1 MKTEFEGWLS
11 AFALQRRLACWASLT
26 VQILCAGGLEG
37 AIIPDDRRIVWD
49 GGIPGGVP
57 SRTVIFANVRNPPFA
72 AKGDGLTDDTEAMQ
86 KALDACPSNQVVYV
100 PTGVYKITR
109 QLRVPGGKT
118 LRGAGP
124 ARTEIRY
131 LGLGEP
137 QILAIRENTWIPYTT
152 NILAGYAKGSTLL
165 RVAGASGFKAGDMVL
180 VDQLNDGVLVNK
192 NGLQGCDY
200 CSREEGNRAM
210 GQIVMVEAR
219 QGDELTIS
227 PGLYWTHTESLLP
240 QATRLDFTTRWAGV
254 EDLKVVNGSGG
265 AEYNILMESAGYCW
279 LKNVESSG
287 CRRRHVWTY
296 YAFRCEIRDCYFH
309 DAQSSY
315 GPDHGYGVLLG
326 SQSSANLVENNI
338 FNSLHVPMQNDS
350 GSSGNVW
357 SYNYV
362 TNVLYDDPEW
372 LQPDA
377 STHGAHP
384 MMNLWE
390 GNSIYKIYTDWIHG
404 SASHNTYFRN
414 YARGWQAGNVYGN
427 NAFGA
432 EKQNTHMN
440 VVGNVF
446 GTFGRSDI
454 YQLARAKR
462 RHIERTIYE
471 LGYTTI
477 GDDGPDGDAT
487 VEATLLRHGNFDY
500 VSRSVVWAPGIP
512 ERVLP
517 ASLYLTHKPAWW
529 GNLPWPP
536 FGPDLNPIVNKLPAQ
551 VRFGSILSGSSRPAP
566 PVNLRVNAP

>member
-1 MKTEFEGWLS
+1 MRTKLEGCVPE
-11 AFALQRRLACWASLT
+11 FALPRRFACWAILAWLSLLACRG
-26 VQILCAGGLEG
+26 QG
-37 AIIPDDRRIVWD
+37 AIIPDNRRIVWD
-49 GGIPGGVP
+49 SGIPGGVP
-57 SRTVIFANVRNPPFA
+57 LRTTIFANVRNPPFA
-72 AKGDGLTDDTEAMQ
+72 AKGDGMADDTDAIQ
-86 KALDACPSNQVVYV
+86 RALDTCPSNQVVYV

-109 QLRVPGGKT
+109 QLKVTGGIT

-124 ARTEIRY
+124 ARTTLRY
-131 LGLGEP
+131 QGQADS

-152 NILAGYAKGSTLL
+152 NIISGYVKGSTTLQ
-165 RVAGASGFKAGDMVL
+165 VEGPSGFKPGDMVL
-180 VDQLNDGVLVNK
+180 LDQLNDGLFVDK

-200 CSREEGNRAM
+200 CSRDEGHRAL
-210 GQIVMVEAR
+210 GQLVQVAAK
-219 QGDELTIS
+219 QANQLTIS
-227 PGLYWTHTESLLP
+227 PPFYWTYTDSLQP
-240 QATRLDFTTRWAGV
+240 QITRLDFTTRWTGV
-254 EDLKVVNGSGG
+254 EDLKLLNASAG
-265 AEYNILMESAGYCW
+265 AEYNILLESAGYCW
-279 LKNVESSG
+279 LKNVESAG

-309 DAQSSY
+309 DAQSSF

-338 FNSLHVPMQNDS
+338 FASLHVPMQNDS

-390 GNSIYKIYTDWIHG
+390 GNSIHKIYTDWIHG

-414 YARGWQAGNVYGN
+414 YARGWQPGNVYGN

-432 EKQNTHMN
+432 EKQNTYMN

-446 GTFGRSDI
+446 GTLGHSDT
-454 YQLARAKR
+454 YQLALARR
-462 RHIERTIYE
+462 RHVERTIYE
-471 LGYTTI
+471 LGYATI
-477 GDDGPDGDAT
+477 GDDGPDGDAN

-500 VSRSVVWAPGIP
+500 VSRSVVWAPNIP

-517 ASLYLTHKPAWW
+517 ASLYLTQKPTWW
-529 GNLPWPP
+529 GPLPWPP

-551 VRFGSILSGSSRPAP
+551 VRFGSILAGSTKPAP
-566 PVNLRVNAP
+566 PLNLRVTSP